1 MKYYF
6 IVATKD
12 FLFREEPLEE
22 VLRERASYYQSQQK
36 SNDFWIVPN
45 PEFIN
50 NYSEE
55 FKKFL
60 QPSSESIVSVVSTD
74 KDFIYWLKL
83 RYQNVASGHFNAP
96 THNILSPLAYN

>member
-12 FLFREEPLEE
+12 FLFCEEPLEE
-22 VLRERASYYQSQQK
+22 VLRERASYYLSQK
-36 SNDFWIVPN
+36 KLNDFWIMTN
-45 PEFIN
+45 PDFIKK
-50 NYSEE
+50 YSEE

-60 QPSSESIVSVVSTD
+60 PSSLESAVFVVSTD
-74 KDFIYWLKL
+74 ADFIYWLKL
-83 RYQNVASGHFNAP
+83 RYQNVVSGHFNAP